1 MSSYDIHLMPRPQA
15 FDLVVCGRPSQF
27 DIFTINNSSFGDIVI
42 NNSLSFDLIA
52 EKDKTYDIF
61 VRKLAHSQGGDGGR
75 YRTLFDLDD
84 KELAT
89 LDNLTLSAL
98 EYMEA

>member
-1 MSSYDIHLMPRPQA
+1 MSSYDIYLMPRPKE
-15 FDLVVCGRPSQF
+15 FDLIVCGRPSQF
-27 DIFTINNSSFGDIVI
+27 DIFTINNSNFGNIVI
-42 NNSLSFDLIA
+42 NNSLSFDLIT

-61 VRKLAHSQGGDGGR
+61 VRKLAHSQGGGGGR
-75 YRTLFDLDD
+75 YRALFDLDD
-84 KELAT
+84 KELSM